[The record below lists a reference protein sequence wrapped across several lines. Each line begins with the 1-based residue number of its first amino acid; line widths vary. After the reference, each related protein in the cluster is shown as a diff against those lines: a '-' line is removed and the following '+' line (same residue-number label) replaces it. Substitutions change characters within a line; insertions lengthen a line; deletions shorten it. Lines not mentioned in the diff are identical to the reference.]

1 MIMNANWKNRMMLV
15 ALLCCAAA
23 VASASQEVDR
33 SYPVTAGAEVQ
44 IECLAGSLTIEGSSG
59 SEVTISGTLGD
70 GVEDLEVDVDDDG
83 ISIEV
88 EYDED
93 YHGRQSVATDL
104 TLRIPVNSPLSAET
118 VSASI
123 SVSGLDGEVDLESVS
138 GSIRVSGTPRSL
150 DVETVSGDIEV
161 ENAGEDTEVSS
172 VSGSIRIVSLS
183 GSLDAENVSGA
194 IVIEGGM
201 LQGGDF
207 ETVSGNITCSAVPT
221 GQGDIDMETM
231 NGTIELLVLEDAPA
245 SFHLETFSG
254 SIENA
259 FGPEPERTSK
269 YTPEKQLR
277 FNTGSGGPAISL
289 SSFSGTIK
297 LVAR

>member
-1 MIMNANWKNRMMLV
+1 MKANWKNLMMTV
-15 ALLCCAAA
+15 AIFCCAAA
-23 VASASQEVDR
+23 VVSASQEVNQ
-33 SYPVTAGAEVQ
+33 SYPVAAGAQVD
-44 IECLAGSLTIEGSSG
+44 IECLAGSLTIEGWSG
-59 SEVTISGTLGD
+59 NEVTISGTLGD

-104 TLRIPVNSPLSAET
+104 TLRMPLASPLSAET

-123 SVSGLDGEVDLESVS
+123 TVSGLEGAVDLESVS
-138 GSIRVSGTPRSL
+138 GRIRVSGMPRSL
-150 DVETVSGDIEV
+150 DVETVSGRIEV
-161 ENAGEDTEVSS
+161 EKAGDGSEVSS
-172 VSGSIRIVSLS
+172 VSGAIRI
-183 GSLDAENVSGA
+183 GSVAGHLEAENVSGE
-194 IVIEGGM
+194 IVIEGGS
-201 LQGGDF
+201 LTGGDF
-207 ETVSGNITCSAVPT
+207 ETVSGNISCQALPG

-231 NGTIELLVLEDAPA
+231 NGTIELLVLESAPA

-277 FNTGSGGPAISL
+277 FNTGPGGPNISL
-289 SSFSGTIK
+289 SSFSGAIK
-297 LVAR
+297 LVTR